1 MCCLLPLSSRL
12 RLIEPQSGAE
22 IGYPRSMDSHAVSAL
37 SSVGITSVPV
47 EPILG
52 GWAYWTFDVGS
63 RFIAK
68 FPRND
73 EIAEAAVREIAILPA
88 LSNEV
93 SAEAWKESSGTRNEK
108 VVPYFGSSDVLVLR
122 SRRT

>member
-1 MCCLLPLSSRL
+1 
-12 RLIEPQSGAE
+12 
-22 IGYPRSMDSHAVSAL
+22 MDSHAVSAL